1 MGARLRARH
10 AHPDSHLARQRP
22 SVLTGAVV
30 NRASPRPALLSTAHH
45 QDEFGPAA
53 QVSSALLR
61 VAPGTDEPALLSTL
75 QANFIS
81 SSLVATSIRQVVER
95 SFAATR
101 GFFQLMLGFLALGL
115 VVCLTGLGVVMVRAV
130 REGRRTI
137 GVLRAPG
144 FRTGTVHRSFML
156 ESSFIALEGIL
167 LGWGYPS

>member
-1 MGARLRARH
+1 
-10 AHPDSHLARQRP
+10 
-22 SVLTGAVV
+22 
-30 NRASPRPALLSTAHH
+30 LSTAHH
-45 QDEFGPAA
+45 QDEFDPAA

-95 SFAATR
+95 SFASTR

-130 REGRRTI
+130 RERRRTI
-137 GVLRAPG
+137 GVLRALG

-156 ESSFIALEGIL
+156 ESSFIALEGIPA
-167 LGWGYPS
+167 GGARSARPASPRSPKRS